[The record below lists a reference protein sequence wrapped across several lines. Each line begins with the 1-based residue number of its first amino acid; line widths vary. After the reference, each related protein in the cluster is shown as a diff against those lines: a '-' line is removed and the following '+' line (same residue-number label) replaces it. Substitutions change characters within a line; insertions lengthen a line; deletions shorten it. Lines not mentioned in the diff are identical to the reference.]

1 MFQND
6 KIHFILLPVV
16 AALAVCSC
24 KPTPRTALE
33 ERQKSQQ
40 TEETTASDR
49 QVSDKVPSSAKGG
62 TTELE
67 KAEHVKVGLLN
78 VRSTRQ
84 AYNYIRPWEKQDTE
98 TEVCSG
104 VYIGNGQVLT
114 VGEVAQDAIY
124 VELSLPDQ
132 SRTVP
137 AKVVKFDEDLNLALL
152 TVQHEKDADIFNS
165 LPALEIG
172 EPMRLGS
179 VAMLRSLTDGLIPF
193 ATPMKVESAE
203 SSLVPIYTMR
213 SGTPLPKD
221 VDAGLPLLH
230 GDKLVGLVMDC
241 NREGQA
247 VMCIN
252 AELIRRFLVEDAE
265 HAGVP
270 SLGLAFADLDDP
282 VFNRYLKLEPR
293 QGGLYVSKVAPLSA
307 AEAAGIRDGDVL
319 VSVEG
324 MPLDNHGRCQHPIYG
339 LLEVP
344 GVIRSLKP
352 LGEKLRMGIS
362 RNGEYRE
369 ITVDLNRDNM
379 EKSPI
384 PEERANKAPRYIMWG
399 GLLFQPLTENYLDE
413 LRGEGNGGLPLP
425 FLKVKEKVKEI
436 IKEGRREVVA
446 LTLVIPTPA
455 TLGYDSL
462 GFCTVEKVNDKAVQS
477 FARLAEL
484 LDEPTPDGITKI
496 SINHPPYEIYLDRKS
511 VDAANDV
518 LRRRSIHQL
527 RRMQ

>member
-1 MFQND
+1 M
-6 KIHFILLPVV
+6 
-16 AALAVCSC
+16 
-24 KPTPRTALE
+24 
-33 ERQKSQQ
+33 
-40 TEETTASDR
+40 
-49 QVSDKVPSSAKGG
+49 
-62 TTELE
+62 
-67 KAEHVKVGLLN
+67 
-78 VRSTRQ
+78 
-84 AYNYIRPWEKQDTE
+84 
-98 TEVCSG
+98 
-104 VYIGNGQVLT
+104 
-114 VGEVAQDAIY
+114 
-124 VELSLPDQ
+124 
-132 SRTVP
+132 
-137 AKVVKFDEDLNLALL
+137 
-152 TVQHEKDADIFNS
+152 
-165 LPALEIG
+165 
-172 EPMRLGS
+172 
-179 VAMLRSLTDGLIPF
+179 
-193 ATPMKVESAE
+193 
-203 SSLVPIYTMR
+203 
-213 SGTPLPKD
+213 
-221 VDAGLPLLH
+221 
-230 GDKLVGLVMDC
+230 
-241 NREGQA
+241 
-247 VMCIN
+247 
-252 AELIRRFLVEDAE
+252 
-265 HAGVP
+265 
-270 SLGLAFADLDDP
+270 
-282 VFNRYLKLEPR
+282 
-293 QGGLYVSKVAPLSA
+293 
-307 AEAAGIRDGDVL
+307 
-319 VSVEG
+319 
-324 MPLDNHGRCQHPIYG
+324 
-339 LLEVP
+339 
-344 GVIRSLKP
+344 IRSLKP

-446 LTLVIPTPA
+446 LTLVIPTTA